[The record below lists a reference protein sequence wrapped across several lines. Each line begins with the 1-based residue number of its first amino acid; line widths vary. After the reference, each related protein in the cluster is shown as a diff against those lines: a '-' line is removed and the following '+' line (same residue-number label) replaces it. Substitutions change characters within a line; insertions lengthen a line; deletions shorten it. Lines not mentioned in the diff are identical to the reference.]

1 MRATDAAFH
10 LVHKIDVEHTQAR
23 LAHYE
28 ALNKAHIAQHQQ
40 QREQESAQQ
49 DEADAVA
56 RHERMRRAQQVR
68 EEQEREQH
76 EQDADEKALVAAL
89 EQGRDI
95 DDVMHERE
103 ARREARVAAAQQR
116 ERAAARQQHDAAT
129 APTAP
134 RVLSAEA
141 QSYAHAVGQSDYVGA
156 FATLHDGAH
165 LFDARGA
172 PPSVG
177 GLGGRGYVD
186 PWWRTDAAQGA
197 QFRAGGYDWQHEVW
211 QRGLASLCDGVSLRP
226 M

>member
-1 MRATDAAFH
+1 MCATDAAFH

-89 EQGRDI
+89 EEGRDI
-95 DDVMHERE
+95 DDVMHERD

>member
-1 MRATDAAFH
+1 MCATDAAFH

-56 RHERMRRAQQVR
+56 R
-68 EEQEREQH
+68 
-76 EQDADEKALVAAL
+76 
-89 EQGRDI
+89 
-95 DDVMHERE
+95 
-103 ARREARVAAAQQR
+103 
-116 ERAAARQQHDAAT
+116 QQHDAV
-129 APTAP
+129 PTAP

-141 QSYAHAVGQSDYVGA
+141 QAYAHEVGQSDYVGA
-156 FATLHDGAH
+156 FATLHDGTQ
-165 LFDARGA
+165 LCDARGA
-172 PPSVG
+172 PPSAG
-177 GLGGRGYVD
+177 GLGGSGYVD
-186 PWWRTDAAQGA
+186 PWWRTDAALGA

>member
-1 MRATDAAFH
+1 MCATDAAFH
-10 LVHKIDVEHTQAR
+10 LVHKIDVEHTLAR

-68 EEQEREQH
+68 EEQEREQL

-89 EQGRDI
+89 EEG
-95 DDVMHERE
+95 
-103 ARREARVAAAQQR
+103 RVAAAQQR
-116 ERAAARQQHDAAT
+116 ELAAAARQQHDAV
-129 APTAP
+129 PTAP

-141 QSYAHAVGQSDYVGA
+141 QAYAHEVGQSDYVGA
-156 FATLHDGAH
+156 FATLHDGTQ
-165 LFDARGA
+165 LCDARGA
-172 PPSVG
+172 PPSAG
-177 GLGGRGYVD
+177 GLGGSGYVD
-186 PWWRTDAAQGA
+186 PWWRTDAALGA

>member
-1 MRATDAAFH
+1 MCATDAAFH

-56 RHERMRRAQQVR
+56 RHERLRRAQQVR
-68 EEQEREQH
+68 EEQEREQL

-89 EQGRDI
+89 EEGRDI
-95 DDVMHERE
+95 DDAMRERE
-103 ARREARVAAAQQR
+103 ARREARVAAARQR
-116 ERAAARQQHDAAT
+116 ELAAARQRHDAV
-129 APTAP
+129 PTAP

-141 QSYAHAVGQSDYVGA
+141 QAYAHEVGQSDYVGA
-156 FATLHDGAH
+156 FATLRDGTQ
-165 LFDARGA
+165 LCDARGA
-172 PPSVG
+172 PPSAG
-177 GLGGRGYVD
+177 GLGGSGYVD
-186 PWWRTDAAQGA
+186 PWWRTDAALGA

>member
-23 LAHYE
+23 LAQYE

-49 DEADAVA
+49 DQADAVE
-56 RHERMRRAQQVR
+56 RHERMRRAQQVL

-95 DDVMHERE
+95 DDVMRERD
-103 ARREARVAAAQQR
+103 ARREARAAAAQKR
-116 ERAAARQQHDAAT
+116 EQAAARQQCQAA
-129 APTAP
+129 AQPTEP

-141 QSYAHAVGQSDYVGA
+141 MSYAHEVGQSDYVGA
-156 FATLHDGAH
+156 FATIQDGTH
-165 LFDARGA
+165 LYEARGA
-172 PPSVG
+172 PPSIG
-177 GLGGRGYVD
+177 GLAGSGYVD
-186 PWWRTDAAQGA
+186 PWWRTDKALGA

-211 QRGLASLCDGVSLRP
+211 QRGLASLCDSVSLRP

>member
-1 MRATDAAFH
+1 MCATDAAFH

-68 EEQEREQH
+68 EEQEREQL

-89 EQGRDI
+89 EEGRD
-95 DDVMHERE
+95 DAMRERE

-116 ERAAARQQHDAAT
+116 ELAAAARQQHDAV
-129 APTAP
+129 PTAP

-141 QSYAHAVGQSDYVGA
+141 QAYAHEVGQSDYVGA
-156 FATLHDGAH
+156 FATLHDGTQ
-165 LFDARGA
+165 LCDARGA
-172 PPSVG
+172 PPSAG
-177 GLGGRGYVD
+177 GLGGSGYVD
-186 PWWRTDAAQGA
+186 PWWRTDAALGA

>member
-1 MRATDAAFH
+1 MRATDTAFH

-89 EQGRDI
+89 EEGRDI

>member
-1 MRATDAAFH
+1 M
-10 LVHKIDVEHTQAR
+10 HKIDVEHTLAR

-89 EQGRDI
+89 EEGRDI

>member
-1 MRATDAAFH
+1 MCATDAAFH
-10 LVHKIDVEHTQAR
+10 LVHKIDVEHTLAR

-68 EEQEREQH
+68 EEQEREQL

-89 EQGRDI
+89 EEGRDI
-95 DDVMHERE
+95 DDAMRERE

-116 ERAAARQQHDAAT
+116 ELAAAARQQHDAV
-129 APTAP
+129 PTAP

-141 QSYAHAVGQSDYVGA
+141 QAYAHEVGQSDYVGA
-156 FATLHDGAH
+156 FATLHDGTQ
-165 LFDARGA
+165 LCDARGA
-172 PPSVG
+172 PPSAG
-177 GLGGRGYVD
+177 GLGGSGYVD
-186 PWWRTDAAQGA
+186 PWWRTDAALGA

>member
-1 MRATDAAFH
+1 MCATDAAFH
-10 LVHKIDVEHTQAR
+10 LVHKIDVEHTLAR

-68 EEQEREQH
+68 EEQEREQL

-89 EQGRDI
+89 EEGRD
-95 DDVMHERE
+95 DAMRERE

-116 ERAAARQQHDAAT
+116 ELAAAARQQHDAV
-129 APTAP
+129 PTAP

-141 QSYAHAVGQSDYVGA
+141 QAYAHEVGQSDYVGA
-156 FATLHDGAH
+156 FATLHDGTQ
-165 LFDARGA
+165 LCDARGA
-172 PPSVG
+172 PPSAG
-177 GLGGRGYVD
+177 GLGGSGYVD
-186 PWWRTDAAQGA
+186 PWWRTDAALGA